1 MRRRRQFAVGGALVV
16 LLLIYFA
23 FFSGG
28 SGNPGKA
35 GTSTTSTGPGHHAIV
50 TAERFPKRSPLNP
63 DWKGNGKT
71 VTLGFGGDVHF
82 AGVVGENLA
91 KDPSTALGTTIP
103 QLFSGAQLRMV
114 NLETAVTDGTCP
126 EPQSKPYIFDAP
138 ASAVTALK
146 SVSISLATEAND
158 HGMDCGPQ
166 GLSQNLT
173 IAQQASYPIVGI
185 GNNAAQAFAPYRITI
200 DGQRIA
206 IITATQVIAD
216 NLVSTWTA
224 TGTQPGVASAID
236 PTELVREVQQVRR
249 TADTVIV
256 YVHWGT
262 ETQACP
268 NPQQEPLAQQLVKA
282 GADIVI
288 GSGTHVL
295 LGGGY
300 LGSAYVDYG
309 LGNLAFYDDEAP
321 ETSSGSLIITAEG
334 RHITGVVFR
343 PATILAGLPQPLSGA
358 PAADRAPE
366 LERGARLHRV
376 VRHPFGE
383 RGHHAR
389 RNRGLRR
396 ASGGGDH
403 DHDHDHDDRRLG
415 LGRDDHVDHD
425 DRRRIRIVVD
435 RHGHRYRRHHHDDD
449 RACLHHNLSHRQ
461 RRLSRRRGLSAQ
473 PTESKVGAPSSSG
486 TRAARAVKLMAWY
499 QPQRSSKSRSCA

>member
-1 MRRRRQFAVGGALVV
+1 
-16 LLLIYFA
+16 
-23 FFSGG
+23 
-28 SGNPGKA
+28 
-35 GTSTTSTGPGHHAIV
+35 
-50 TAERFPKRSPLNP
+50 
-63 DWKGNGKT
+63 
-71 VTLGFGGDVHF
+71 
-82 AGVVGENLA
+82 
-91 KDPSTALGTTIP
+91 
-103 QLFSGAQLRMV
+103 
-114 NLETAVTDGTCP
+114 
-126 EPQSKPYIFDAP
+126 
-138 ASAVTALK
+138 
-146 SVSISLATEAND
+146 
-158 HGMDCGPQ
+158 MDCGPQ

-358 PAADRAPE
+358 PAATA
-366 LERGARLHRV
+366 LQSWNAARG
-376 VRHPFGE
+376 
-383 RGHHAR
+383 
-389 RNRGLRR
+389 
-396 ASGGGDH
+396 
-403 DHDHDHDDRRLG
+403 
-415 LGRDDHVDHD
+415 
-425 DRRRIRIVVD
+425 
-435 RHGHRYRRHHHDDD
+435 
-449 RACLHHNLSHRQ
+449 CT
-461 RRLSRRRGLSAQ
+461 GLSAT
-473 PTESKVGAPSSSG
+473 PSASAATMRGETVAFVAPPVAATTTTTTTTTTGGSGSGATTTSTTTTGDGSGSSSTG
-486 TRAARAVKLMAWY
+486 TGTGTGATTTTTTVPASTTTSPTDNAG
-499 QPQRSSKSRSCA
+499 